1 MEEKMTINTNE
12 IISISAANQ
21 NFSSVIK
28 IADKH
33 GKAVI
38 FKNNKPRYIL
48 MNIEESPIIEMTDDE
63 KIDFV
68 ASRILKKHKAAFL
81 ELAK

>member
-1 MEEKMTINTNE
+1 MKIDTNE

-21 NFSSVIK
+21 NFSNVIK
-28 IADKH
+28 IADKR

-63 KIDFV
+63 KINFV
-68 ASRILKKHKAAFL
+68 AARILKEHKAAFL